1 MSKDNTKYWQDG
13 ERRDAEQQKTEI
25 TCIESKYLFSGCCV
39 FFRFCIF
46 PLFSHSESV
55 YLCYF
60 FFQTYLRLCFSRC
73 VSRSLSVM
81 CPPSMG
87 KLARSRARASFLQI
101 QKSDKWLGFFQVFF
115 KNQEVRVHLGLRWDN
130 WEKGDY

>member
-60 FFQTYLRLCFSRC
+60 FFPNLSKALLQQVCEQEFVCY
-73 VSRSLSVM
+73 VSTIHGKVSQV
-81 CPPSMG
+81 PS
-87 KLARSRARASFLQI
+87 
-101 QKSDKWLGFFQVFF
+101 
-115 KNQEVRVHLGLRWDN
+115 
-130 WEKGDY
+130 